1 MRQASSTTPKLSV
14 CMVTYNQ
21 ERYIGQAVESVLA
34 QETNFPIE
42 IVIGEDCSTD
52 ATRSILEGLAARRPE
67 CIRLLLA
74 EKNRGGKLNF
84 MQTFRKCRGEY
95 VALLE
100 GDDYWT
106 CSTKLQRQV
115 DALDTR
121 QDWAI
126 CYHPAE
132 IIYDDWR
139 QAPGRWPATEQKPE
153 STLVDL
159 FNMDFIPTN
168 AVVFRNRLFGDF
180 PPWFAEITMGDWPL
194 HILNAS
200 HGNIGFLPEVMSV
213 YRVHSGGFWSSK
225 SHADQMIAVM
235 KMLTAVDHHFGGAY
249 ARPIEECRL
258 NVLKYV
264 INEAKEANEALQQV
278 AEFRSHHQGLL
289 DEHRMLRDFYN
300 EWGKSVAYRVAREA
314 IRPFKQ
320 LRRKLHWQ
328 KPSAAAVVM
337 TPPSTS
343 TLTTTTYPPAQ
354 AA

>member
-1 MRQASSTTPKLSV
+1 
-14 CMVTYNQ
+14 MVTYNQ
-21 ERYIGQAVESVLA
+21 ERFIGQAVESVLA
-34 QETNFPIE
+34 QETNFAIE

-52 ATRSILEGLAARRPE
+52 DTRSILEVLAARHPDR
-67 CIRLLLA
+67 IRLLLA
-74 EKNRGGKLNF
+74 DHNRGGKLNF
-84 MQTFRKCRGEY
+84 METFRQCRGDY

-106 CSTKLQRQV
+106 CSMKLQKQV
-115 DALDTR
+115 DALDAR
-121 QDWAI
+121 RDWTI

-132 IIYDDWR
+132 IRYDDWR
-139 QAPGRWPATEQKPE
+139 QAPALWPATAQKPE

-159 FNMDFIPTN
+159 FAMDFIPTN

-194 HILNAS
+194 HILNATY
-200 HGNIGFLPEVMSV
+200 GNIGFLPEVMSV

-225 SHADQMIAVM
+225 SHAEQMFAVM

-249 ARPIEECRL
+249 AQAIDECRL

-264 INEAKEANEALQQV
+264 INEAKEAKDALQQV
-278 AEFRSHHQGLL
+278 AEFRSFHQRLL
-289 DEHRMLRDFYN
+289 DEHRVLRDFHN
-300 EWGKSVAYRVAREA
+300 EWGGSLSYRVVRET

-320 LRRKLHWQ
+320 LRSRLRSQ
-328 KPSAAAVVM
+328 RARAALPAVNSEPPAALQRPP
-337 TPPSTS
+337 TP
-343 TLTTTTYPPAQ
+343 YPPAQ